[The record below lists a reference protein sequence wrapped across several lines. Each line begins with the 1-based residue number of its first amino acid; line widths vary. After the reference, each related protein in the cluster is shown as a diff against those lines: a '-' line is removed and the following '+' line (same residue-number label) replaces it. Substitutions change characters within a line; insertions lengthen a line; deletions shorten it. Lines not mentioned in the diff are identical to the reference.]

1 MSAFLFFPHFLSFLV
16 QKGKSRLGSLVVWR
30 DLHPFI
36 EKLAGSFFL
45 TGRRKKGTRDPL
57 LLNYLEKQ
65 PTLKI
70 TGIELYIPVK

>member
-1 MSAFLFFPHFLSFLV
+1 MIYTHLLRSW
-16 QKGKSRLGSLVVWR
+16 QG
-30 DLHPFI
+30 I
-36 EKLAGSFFL
+36 FFL
-45 TGRRKKGTRDPL
+45 TGSRKKGTRDPL